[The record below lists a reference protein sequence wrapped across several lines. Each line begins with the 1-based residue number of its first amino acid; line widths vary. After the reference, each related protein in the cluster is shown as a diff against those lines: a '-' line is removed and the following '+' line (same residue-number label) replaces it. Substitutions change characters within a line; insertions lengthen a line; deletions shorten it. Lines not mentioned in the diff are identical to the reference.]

1 MCVCVHMYVCACVC
15 VCVLCLSVRAVP
27 GQVMAQVIMVVGM
40 QLYGII
46 VNRFAMLYAP
56 PQVQTKPHNP

>member
-1 MCVCVHMYVCACVC
+1 VRVCVYVCVYLCVC
-15 VCVLCLSVRAVP
+15 VCVCVRVCVFCLCVRALPV
-27 GQVMAQVIMVVGM
+27 QVMAQVIMVVGM

-56 PQVQTKPHNP
+56 PQV

>member
-1 MCVCVHMYVCACVC
+1 

>member
-1 MCVCVHMYVCACVC
+1 
-15 VCVLCLSVRAVP
+15 VRALPV
-27 GQVMAQVIMVVGM
+27 QVMAQVIMVVGM

-56 PQVQTKPHNP
+56 PQV